1 MNKISMIKLD
11 APSLVTKTMKEM
23 PIRDELLG
31 MMRLRKKEIIV
42 LYGLAYDR
50 MANMNERHK
59 TIQSD
64 LNSIIEQQIKDIIS
78 LEVEI
83 KYLKEKLK

>member
-1 MNKISMIKLD
+1 MIKLD